1 VPSQPID
8 VVKRSSRWAAQRWLL
23 DAVIGLVG
31 PEWDQGR
38 LAYYAAACG
47 QDSQVDFTAVRPHIR
62 KYDDLAR
69 EFSKAARRRE
79 LLARDAERREH
90 PTSARESYFTAA
102 VLYGAAQ
109 WAIETNTEFNLLLD
123 RKKTECYSAFVARA
137 GRIIHRLEIPFRGR
151 EVPAYL
157 HLPAGAEPGTLPCVV
172 SVPGM
177 DAFKEMSVAMDGD
190 RLLNRG
196 FAVLA
201 IDTPGQGESLTRGVW
216 YDPDTYGELRP
227 AVYDAVAEREELDSD
242 RIFLF
247 GRSFGSFLATQL
259 AATESRFAAC
269 AVVMTCFEAG
279 GFSLLKTSS
288 PTFKLRFTYMTGA
301 NTEEEVDR
309 VAQRLTTD
317 GLSQNITRPYLIVAG
332 EDDNLSDIGSTY
344 RHLNEVK
351 APKTLIIYE
360 GANHG
365 IHAASSGVL
374 GPEPISTASDWLYDR
389 AMGVALESSH
399 NVVDASGNV
408 TSKPWTDTVD
418 YAYVTQQRPA
428 PCAP

>member
-1 VPSQPID
+1 MPSQPVD
-8 VVKRSSRWAAQRWLL
+8 VIKRSSRWAGQRWLL

-38 LAYYAAACG
+38 VAYYAAACG
-47 QDSQVDFTAVRPHIR
+47 QDSQVDFTALRPRIR

-79 LLARDAERREH
+79 LLARDAVHRGHRA
-90 PTSARESYFTAA
+90 SARESYFTAA

-109 WAIETNTEFNLLLD
+109 WAIEANTEFNLLLD
-123 RKKTECYSAFVARA
+123 RKKTECYRAFMGQA
-137 GRIIHRLEIPFRGR
+137 GRTIVRLEIPFGGR
-151 EVPAYL
+151 DVPAYL
-157 HLPAGAEPGTLPCVV
+157 HLPAGAEPGLLPCVV

-201 IDTPGQGESLTRGVW
+201 IDTPGQGESLTRGLW
-216 YDPDTYGELRP
+216 YDPDTYGELGP
-227 AVYDAVAEREELDSD
+227 AVYEALARRDELDPD
-242 RIFLF
+242 RILLF

-259 AATESRFAAC
+259 AAAESRFAAC
-269 AVVMTCFEAG
+269 AVVMTCFETG
-279 GFSLLKTSS
+279 GFSLFETAS
-288 PTFKLRFTYMTGA
+288 PTFKLRFMYMTGA
-301 NTEEEVDR
+301 DAEEEVDR
-309 VAQRLTTD
+309 VAQCLTTD
-317 GLSQNITRPYLIVAG
+317 GLSEKITRPYLIVAG
-332 EDDNLSDIGSTY
+332 EDDNLSDIGFTY
-344 RHLNEVK
+344 HHLNAVT
-351 APKTLIIYE
+351 APKTLIVYE

-365 IHAASSGVL
+365 IHAATSGLL

-389 AMGVALESSH
+389 ARGVPLESSH

-408 TSKPWTDTVD
+408 TSTPWAADIHYTYGALSGLGAFD
-418 YAYVTQQRPA
+418 
-428 PCAP
+428 

>member
-1 VPSQPID
+1 MPSQPIGI
-8 VVKRSSRWAAQRWLL
+8 VKQSSRWASQRWLL
-23 DAVIGLVG
+23 DVVIGLVG

-47 QDSQVDFTAVRPHIR
+47 QDSQIDFTAVRPRIK
-62 KYDDLAR
+62 KYDDLPR
-69 EFSKAARRRE
+69 ELSKAARRRE
-79 LLARDAERREH
+79 LFARQNELQDH
-90 PTSARESYFTAA
+90 QISARESYFTAA

-109 WAIETNTEFNLLLD
+109 WAIESNTEFNCLLD
-123 RKKTECYSAFVARA
+123 RKKTECYQAFVQRA
-137 GRIIHRLEIPFRGR
+137 GRTIERLEIPFQGR

-157 HLPAGAEPGTLPCVV
+157 HLPGGAQAGGVPCVV

-201 IDTPGQGESLTRGVW
+201 IDTPGQGESLTREVW
-216 YDPDTYGELRP
+216 YDPETYGELGS
-227 AVYDAVAEREELDSD
+227 AVYEALATRDDIDSQ
-242 RIFLF
+242 RVFLF

-259 AATESRFAAC
+259 AAAEPRFAAC
-269 AVVMTCFEAG
+269 AVVMTCFETG
-279 GFSLLKTSS
+279 GFSLLETAS

-309 VAQRLTTD
+309 IAQRLTTD
-317 GLSQNITRPYLIVAG
+317 GLGEKIVRPYLVVAG
-332 EDDNLSDIGSTY
+332 EDDNLSDIGFTY
-344 RHLNEVK
+344 DHLNAVA
-351 APKTLIIYE
+351 APKTLIVYE

-365 IHAASSGVL
+365 IHAATSGVL

-389 AMGVALESSH
+389 AADVPLESSH

-408 TSKPWTDTVD
+408 TSKPWTKNIE
-418 YAYVTQQRPA
+418 YAYGAVGGLDA
-428 PCAP
+428 FG